1 MMMVSTLTQ
10 AAAMMNGELHG
21 ADRRFAGVST
31 DTRTLRS
38 DELFVALDG
47 PNYRGLDFLPAA
59 EEKNAAAAVIAGA
72 ADSRLANISVAD
84 TREALGRLGAGWRQ
98 QMPARIVG
106 LTGSNGKTTL
116 KEMIAS
122 CLQLTAPT
130 LSTDGNLN
138 NEIGVPLMLSRLS
151 PEHEYAVIEMGAN
164 HAGEI
169 AYLTGLVAPHIVALT
184 NAGAAHLEGFGS
196 IEGVA
201 HAKGEILAGSP
212 APEVAVLNADD
223 RYFELWQ
230 SMAGKSR
237 VLSFG
242 VNNPADVRASDV
254 RPTTQGLAFTLTLP
268 SGAIDVEL
276 ALSGSHNALN
286 AAAAAAVA
294 HALDIPLDTI
304 RQGLNQVRP
313 VAGRLRRVQAAEA
326 GTTLFDDSYNAN
338 PASVGAAGEF
348 LAAQDGEGWMVLGEM
363 AELGDDAASLHSEV
377 GAALRQAGVARLF
390 ATGDLMQHAVDGF
403 GHGARWF
410 ADINELIEELEAAL
424 AAERPSNVLVK
435 GSRSARM
442 ERVVTALSAN
452 EGAAGGRH

>member
-21 ADRRFAGVST
+21 ADRSFAGVCT
-31 DTRTLRS
+31 DTRTLKT

-47 PNYRGLDFLPAA
+47 PNFRGLDFLPAA
-59 EEKNAAAAVIAGA
+59 EEKHAAAAVIAGTA
-72 ADSRLANISVAD
+72 NSALPNISVAD
-84 TREALGRLGAGWRQ
+84 TRAALGQLGAAWRQ

-122 CLQLTAPT
+122 CLQLQAPT

-223 RYFELWQ
+223 RYFGLWQ
-230 SMAGKSR
+230 SMAGNSR
-237 VLSFG
+237 VLSFA
-242 VNNPADVRASDV
+242 VNNPADVRASNV
-254 RPTTQGLAFTLTLP
+254 RPTAQGSAFTLTLP
-268 SGAIDVEL
+268 NGAIDIEL
-276 ALSGSHNALN
+276 SLSGPHNALN

-294 HALDIPLDTI
+294 HALDVPLDTI
-304 RQGLNQVRP
+304 RQGLNQVQP
-313 VAGRLRRVQAAEA
+313 VSGRLRRVQAAVA

-338 PASVGAAGEF
+338 PASVTAAAEF
-348 LAAQDGEGWMVLGEM
+348 LAAQDGEGWIVLGDM
-363 AELGDDAASLHSEV
+363 AELGDDAAALHTEV
-377 GAALRQAGVARLF
+377 GSALRQAGVARLF
-390 ATGDLMQHAVDGF
+390 ATGELTQHAVDGF
-403 GHGARWF
+403 GHGACWF
-410 ADINELIEELEAAL
+410 ADIDELVAAL
-424 AAERPSNVLVK
+424 ETALATERPSNVLVK

-442 ERVVTALSAN
+442 ERVVAALSVTEN
-452 EGAAGGRH
+452 AAGGQL